1 MIPLINLKKQFTTIE
16 KEILTAVTDVLRS
29 GNYILGPKVLELER
43 QVASRIG
50 TDEAVAVGNG
60 TDALLLTLE
69 ALGIGEGDEV
79 ITSPFTFFATAEAI
93 TRVGAVPVF
102 ADITP
107 DSFTIDPEK
116 VSAKISPR
124 TKAILPVHLFGQAA
138 DMDEINAIAK
148 QHDLAVI
155 EDACQAFGALYKGM
169 PVGGLADAG
178 CFSFFPTKNLGTLGD
193 GGIVTT
199 SDKQLAAKIRKLRT
213 HGSNR
218 KYYHDTIGYNSR
230 LDEVHAAILLI
241 CLQHIKDWN
250 NRRAELAKTYTEA
263 FSTLHTIQ
271 PPQTKSD
278 RTHIY
283 HLYCLN
289 ADNRDEVVS
298 SLKDHKIST
307 GIYYPCCLHLQGA
320 YQELGYKQGDFPE
333 AEQLSN
339 RLLAIPMHPFLE
351 DSEQQKIIA
360 AVKEMDERQ

>member
-1 MIPLINLKKQFTTIE
+1 MIPLINLKRQFTTIE
-16 KEILTAVTDVLRS
+16 KDILAAVSDVLRS
-29 GNYILGPKVLELER
+29 GNYILGPKVSELER

-93 TRVGAVPVF
+93 TRVGATPVF
-102 ADITP
+102 VDITS
-107 DSFTIDPEK
+107 DSFTIDPK
-116 VSAKISPR
+116 KIPDKITPS
-124 TKAILPVHLFGQAA
+124 TKAIIPVHLFGQAA

-148 QHDLAVI
+148 QHDLTVI

-169 PVGGLADAG
+169 PVGSLADAG

-193 GGIVTT
+193 GGMVTT
-199 SDKQLAAKIRKLRT
+199 SDERIAAKIRKLRA

-230 LDEVHAAILLI
+230 LDEIHAAILLI
-241 CLQHIKDWN
+241 CLQHIEDWN
-250 NRRAELAKTYTEA
+250 NRRAKLANNYTEA
-263 FSTLHTIQ
+263 FSTLHTIK
-271 PPQTKSD
+271 PPRPKSD

-283 HLYCLN
+283 HLYCLE
-289 ADNRDEVVS
+289 ADHQDEASVF
-298 SLKDHKIST
+298 LQERKIST
-307 GIYYPCCLHLQGA
+307 GIYYPCCLHLQVA
-320 YQELGYKQGDFPE
+320 YQKLGYNQGDFPE

-339 RLLAIPMHPFLE
+339 RLLAIPIHPFLE
-351 DSEQQKIIA
+351 DEEQQSIIA
-360 AVKEMDERQ
+360 AIREMDERQ